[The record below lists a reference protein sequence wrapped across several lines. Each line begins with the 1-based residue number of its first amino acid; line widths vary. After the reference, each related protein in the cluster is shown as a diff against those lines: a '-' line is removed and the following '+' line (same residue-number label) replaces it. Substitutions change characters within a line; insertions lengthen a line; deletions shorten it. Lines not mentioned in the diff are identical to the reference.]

1 MEQMIEQPQ
10 PPEGDE
16 ATTGTMSPLAAVCQY
31 LSTNTA
37 KSTFLCN
44 SGLVVKVTSSKSPT
58 EQNLPAR
65 QSDISVLQTQV
76 QSLMDVVLETR
87 IVVDKCRQDM
97 NGFETRLS
105 DIRFVVQE
113 QRRKKV
119 EIVLLHQILQ
129 PKTLARRSND
139 LCFYTSDGA
148 FIWKDYRLYANR
160 PFVVWLEFI
169 LL

>member
-1 MEQMIEQPQ
+1 MENMIEQPQ
-10 PPEGDE
+10 PPKGDE
-16 ATTGTMSPLAAVCQY
+16 ATTGTMSPLAAARQY
-31 LSTNTA
+31 LSTNSA

-44 SGLVVKVTSSKSPT
+44 FGLVVKVTSSKSPT

-87 IVVDKCRQDM
+87 IVVDKCHQDM

-113 QRRKKV
+113 QWRKKGEDRV
-119 EIVLLHQILQ
+119 A
-129 PKTLARRSND
+129 P
-139 LCFYTSDGA
+139 SD
-148 FIWKDYRLYANR
+148 FTD
-160 PFVVWLEFI
+160 
-169 LL
+169 